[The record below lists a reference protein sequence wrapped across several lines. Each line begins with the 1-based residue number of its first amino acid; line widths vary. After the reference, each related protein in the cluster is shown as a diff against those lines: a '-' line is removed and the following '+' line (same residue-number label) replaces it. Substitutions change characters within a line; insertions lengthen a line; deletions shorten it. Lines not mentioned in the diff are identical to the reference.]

1 LEIITNLKATQCIVV
16 YAEGNVKEIKTS
28 RNDRNILM
36 YICTIVMCKYTKSL
50 NYLSGNIHGS
60 KIKYTK
66 RYFLAMKN
74 IIQDLRN

>member
-1 LEIITNLKATQCIVV
+1 
-16 YAEGNVKEIKTS
+16 
-28 RNDRNILM
+28 M
-36 YICTIVMCKYTKSL
+36 YKYTKSL